1 MSSSSAENSLL
12 LWALGALVY
21 WLGVHVMLAAVR
33 DARREPGLRDN
44 WFNLLLAG
52 LAIGSVLCAG
62 MVVALN
68 GNTMGFALGFSTWA
82 GVGLVCGALVG
93 GVVVSLLLGLWTGWP
108 GTVIGGLL
116 LGTLT
121 VAVQAGWLV
130 SAGFRPGITWRP
142 DAVAMAAGA
151 AVVGAVI
158 ALLLAFSEGASFSRA
173 RLRWRLAAAGVLVGA
188 IVGAQELL
196 IAGSRLGTQVGS
208 VFQNQLPGPML
219 ALVFGSVVP
228 LLLVVAALDLGA
240 GRRKR
245 RAPGGAVIDD
255 NVSAFSAYPPNAPGA
270 RKRRRRTRIRS
281 L

>member
-1 MSSSSAENSLL
+1 ML

-21 WLGVHVMLAAVR
+21 WLGVHVMLAALR

-52 LAIGSVLCAG
+52 LAVGSVLCAG
-62 MVVALN
+62 MVVALT

-82 GVGLVCGALVG
+82 GIGLVCGALVG
-93 GVVVSLLLGLWTGWP
+93 GVLVSLLLGLWVSWP
-108 GTVIGGLL
+108 STLIGGVL
-116 LGTLT
+116 LGALT
-121 VAVQAGWLV
+121 MGVQAGWLA
-130 SAGFRPGITWRP
+130 SAGFRPGIIWRP

-158 ALLLAFSEGASFSRA
+158 ALFLAFSEGASFSRA

-188 IVGAQELL
+188 MVGAQELL
-196 IAGSRLGTQVGS
+196 IAGSRLGAQMGS

-228 LLLVVAALDLGA
+228 LLLVIAALDLA
-240 GRRKR
+240 SGRRKR
-245 RAPGGAVIDD
+245 HGPGGAIVDD

-270 RKRRRRTRIRS
+270 KKRRRRTRIRS

>member
-1 MSSSSAENSLL
+1 MSSLSAENSLL

-21 WLGVHVMLAAVR
+21 WLGVHVMLAALR

-52 LAIGSVLCAG
+52 FAIGSVLCAG
-62 MVVALN
+62 MVVALT

-93 GVVVSLLLGLWTGWP
+93 GVVVSLLLGLWIGWP
-108 GTVIGGLL
+108 STVIGGLL

-121 VAVQAGWLV
+121 VAVQVGWLA

-188 IVGAQELL
+188 IVGAQDLL

-228 LLLVVAALDLGA
+228 LLLVVAALDLRA
-240 GRRKR
+240 ARRKR
-245 RAPGGAVIDD
+245 RAPGEAVIDD

>member
-21 WLGVHVMLAAVR
+21 WLGAHVMLAALR

-52 LAIGSVLCAG
+52 LAVGSVLCAG
-62 MVVALN
+62 MVVALT

-82 GVGLVCGALVG
+82 GIGLVCGALVG
-93 GVVVSLLLGLWTGWP
+93 GVLVSLLLGLWAAWP
-108 GTVIGGLL
+108 SSVIGGAL
-116 LGTLT
+116 LGALT
-121 VAVQAGWLV
+121 VAVQAGWLA

-142 DAVAMAAGA
+142 DALAMAAGA

-158 ALLLAFSEGASFSRA
+158 ALFLAFSEGALTSRA
-173 RLRWRLAAAGVLVGA
+173 RLRWRLAAAGVMA
-188 IVGAQELL
+188 ASMVGAQELL
-196 IAGSRLGTQVGS
+196 IAGSRLGAQVGS
-208 VFQNQLPGPML
+208 VFQSQLSGPLL

-228 LLLVVAALDLGA
+228 LLLVVAALDLA
-240 GRRKR
+240 SGRRKR
-245 RAPGGAVIDD
+245 RGPGGAVVDD
-255 NVSAFSAYPPNAPGA
+255 NVSAFSAYPPNSPGSK
-270 RKRRRRTRIRS
+270 KRRRRTRIRS